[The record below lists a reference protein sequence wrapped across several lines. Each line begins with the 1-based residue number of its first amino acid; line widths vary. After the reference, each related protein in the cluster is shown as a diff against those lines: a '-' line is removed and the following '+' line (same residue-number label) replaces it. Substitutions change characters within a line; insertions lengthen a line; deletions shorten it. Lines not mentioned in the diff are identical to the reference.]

1 VVTIA
6 QPKSRVVEKVNY
18 DLQLLTV
25 SRRQL
30 EKSIISPR
38 QFKTH
43 KLENSLKNAMFPRGG
58 TFSHHL
64 RLVPIAADKKSE
76 TKPIDVHLS
85 AESSMNES
93 IYQVDIESMTKKKPL
108 WERKASADW
117 IKMFNSK
124 FTNNWVTSHGQN
136 ITRPNQSVLEL
147 EFKSKV
153 VQVNFFKKGSEYDT
167 GLTVAVDVPS
177 GKIYGTPCQVL
188 SKDFATAMHGI
199 GDLQLVSGATIRVF
213 NGFMQILYETDAAS
227 YQVCIPFMTETGKR
241 ESDGFT
247 KYQLV
252 RADIDP
258 KADPSYQSEEDMLE

>member
-1 VVTIA
+1 M
-6 QPKSRVVEKVNY
+6 
-18 DLQLLTV
+18 
-25 SRRQL
+25 
-30 EKSIISPR
+30 ISPR
-38 QFKTH
+38 QFNAY
-43 KLENSLKNAMFPRGG
+43 KLENLTHTAVFPCGG
-58 TFSHHL
+58 LFSHHL
-64 RLVPIAADKKSE
+64 RLVPAVVTEKAEVKA
-76 TKPIDVHLS
+76 IDVDL
-85 AESSMNES
+85 APESSQNES
-93 IYQVDIESMTKKKPL
+93 IYQVDIADMAKAVPL
-108 WERKASADW
+108 WERKVGADW
-117 IKMFNSK
+117 VKVFNSQ
-124 FTNNWVTSHGQN
+124 FTNNWVKSHGQN